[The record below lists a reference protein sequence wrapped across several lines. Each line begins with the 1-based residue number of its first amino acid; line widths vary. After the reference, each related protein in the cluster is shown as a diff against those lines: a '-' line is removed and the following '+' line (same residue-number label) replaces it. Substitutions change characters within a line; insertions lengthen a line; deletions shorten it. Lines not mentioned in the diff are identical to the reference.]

1 MKTLALATI
10 AAALTVGATAGN
22 AFADPNDFDR
32 AVDATVISADADSG
46 ILMLD
51 NGWTLDSNT
60 PHFAFPNGASA
71 GDKVRVQFDGIDSNL
86 RSVRVIG

>member
-1 MKTLALATI
+1 MKTLLI
-10 AAALTVGATAGN
+10 AAAAVSLGLSAGT

-32 AVDATVISADADSG
+32 AVDATVISADQG
-46 ILMLD
+46 LGKLTLD

-60 PHFAFPNGASA
+60 PNFAFPSGASA
-71 GDKVRVQFDGIDSNL
+71 GDKVRVQFDGIDSEL